1 MGQLLSKVTVK
12 SYLRQVSP
20 WLVLVWST
28 KRVEQ
33 FHAPQSTRARA
44 CVCVCLWSLPY
55 QLTICACATATI
67 LGQTTRNA
75 LPETFSHLPK
85 QMV

>member
-12 SYLRQVSP
+12 SYLRQVGP

-33 FHAPQSTRARA
+33 FHAPQSRRAR
-44 CVCVCLWSLPY
+44 VCVCLWSLPY
-55 QLTICACATATI
+55 QLPICACATATL
-67 LGQTTRNA
+67 LGQTARNA
-75 LPETFSHLPK
+75 LPETFSLFSI